1 MISEHFKGSAIAFFV
16 PGYLTMSA
24 SHSVAWMRA
33 LEHGCPN
40 PLADKEQIPVQKSDP
55 VWDLIQNG
63 WTWRVLK
70 SQVEEQWPDLPSWL
84 QYSMNSSNQV
94 GRATNELEL
103 ASQIA
108 TFIQG
113 GKSLEDATTLVSQGL
128 VHTNQMRDIAHYV
141 KLYAGGQQFELLKFL
156 KTFSQHYGATLL
168 MGQDFFHGLARAEFK
183 ADHTTVFPHMR
194 TAMWAT
200 GLTTS
205 KTSDGIQKLLQ
216 KSDIDRLKNATLF
229 PNMQKAEDM
238 LKDCWSMTKAASAMS
253 AEDHR
258 VATKAFGLV
267 CIRLTLH
274 LLSKEKHARESR
286 KFDTMEE
293 IVSQFGQ
300 DLKKSPAPAPSS
312 STSTTVANLLVA
324 KPKDIALLQH
334 SHIELNE
341 LHLDISVFL
350 LELIFLVQHFSN
362 TISTRCFSFDN
373 LFWCL
378 LSISGMPT
386 RKSMARKF
394 SN

>member
-1 MISEHFKGSAIAFFV
+1 MSGHSSLKPHVFGQQQSVLISCFRQSYILLVKPHHGHARSWSCTHINFPNRFGQTTRTHGNLLHSVGQTTYPPQYLTFSFGQTTHTHGNLLCSVGQTTCTHLNILHSFGETTCTHHNLIVALVKPPLPTSISYILLAIAHV
-16 PGYLTMSA
+16 PSSISYILLVNLIFPYQRLKEPQ
-24 SHSVAWMRA
+24 VAV
-33 LEHGCPN
+33 
-40 PLADKEQIPVQKSDP
+40 D
-55 VWDLIQNG
+55 
-63 WTWRVLK
+63 
-70 SQVEEQWPDLPSWL
+70 
-84 QYSMNSSNQV
+84 
-94 GRATNELEL
+94 
-103 ASQIA
+103 
-108 TFIQG
+108 
-113 GKSLEDATTLVSQGL
+113 
-128 VHTNQMRDIAHYV
+128 
-141 KLYAGGQQFELLKFL
+141 
-156 KTFSQHYGATLL
+156 
-168 MGQDFFHGLARAEFK
+168 
-183 ADHTTVFPHMR
+183 TVFPHMR

-216 KSDIDRLKNATLF
+216 KSGIDRLKNATLF

>member
-1 MISEHFKGSAIAFFV
+1 
-16 PGYLTMSA
+16 MSA

-40 PLADKEQIPVQKSDP
+40 PLADKEQIPVQKSGP

-168 MGQDFFHGLARAEFK
+168 MGRDFFHGLARAEFK

-205 KTSDGIQKLLQ
+205 KTSD
-216 KSDIDRLKNATLF
+216 
-229 PNMQKAEDM
+229 E
-238 LKDCWSMTKAASAMS
+238 
-253 AEDHR
+253 
-258 VATKAFGLV
+258 
-267 CIRLTLH
+267 
-274 LLSKEKHARESR
+274 SK
-286 KFDTMEE
+286 
-293 IVSQFGQ
+293 
-300 DLKKSPAPAPSS
+300 SS
-312 STSTTVANLLVA
+312 SRN
-324 KPKDIALLQH
+324 
-334 SHIELNE
+334 
-341 LHLDISVFL
+341 
-350 LELIFLVQHFSN
+350 
-362 TISTRCFSFDN
+362 
-373 LFWCL
+373 
-378 LSISGMPT
+378 PT
-386 RKSMARKF
+386 
-394 SN
+394 